1 MTVHFPA
8 LIIVV
13 PLVAAFVVTIAGW
26 IDKRW
31 CFPLTAAALL
41 ATLAASVG
49 ALKAVY
55 QNGVVEYFMAGWAPP
70 VGINLRVDHLN
81 GLVLVAVAAVAFL
94 NLLGTRPIVEK
105 TYTDRLGAFYTLYIL
120 LVTGLLGIT
129 ATGDAFNLYVLIEIA
144 ALTGYAL
151 IGMGPG
157 RAPLSSLNYL
167 FMGTIGASFYLL
179 GVGYL
184 YLATGTLNMVDLA
197 ARLPELYDSRLV
209 LSAFILCLA
218 GMCLKMGFFPL
229 HAWLPNAYAH
239 APSPVSSL
247 VAPLV
252 TKVMIYVMVRVV
264 LTVFTPAFAFER
276 LQLDGPMVWL
286 AVIAIVA
293 GSFLALSTRRLKRML
308 TYIIVAEVGYM
319 VGGFWLGNR
328 AGMSGAI
335 LHIVNDAAMTF
346 CVFLAA
352 AAILHR
358 NEGETI
364 DDLQGLFTKMPVTMA
379 VFAVGGLSI
388 IGVPP
393 TCGFFSKWY
402 LISGGLAAGQ
412 YGFVAALLFSSLINL
427 VLFFRIFE
435 IAFFEP
441 FTDHHSGH
449 GHGSDGV
456 HGVAIEEA
464 PLQMLVVMVT
474 AAAMLFALGFYA
486 GDIVEGFVTYVI
498 PAGIL

>member
-1 MTVHFPA
+1 MTAHFPA

-13 PLVAAFVVTIAGW
+13 PLVAAFVVSIAGS
-26 IDKRW
+26 IDKRL

-41 ATLAASVG
+41 VNLLASVSVLADVQQTG
-49 ALKAVY
+49 LI
-55 QNGVVEYFMAGWAPP
+55 EYFLAGWEPP
-70 VGINLRVDHLN
+70 VGIGLRVDHLN

-94 NLLGTRPIVEK
+94 NLVGTRPIVEE
-105 TYTDRLGAFYTLYIL
+105 TYADRLAAFYTLYIL
-120 LVTGLLGIT
+120 LVTGLMGMT
-129 ATGDAFNLYVLIEIA
+129 ATGDAFNLYVLLEIT

-157 RAPLSSLNYL
+157 RAPLSSLNYI

-184 YLATGTLNMVDLA
+184 YLATGTLNMADLA

-209 LSAFILCLA
+209 VSAFILCLA
-218 GMCLKMGFFPL
+218 GLCLKMGLFPL

-247 VAPLV
+247 VAPLM
-252 TKVMIYVMVRVV
+252 TKVMIYVMVRLV
-264 LTVFTPAFAFER
+264 LTVFTPDFAFSR
-276 LQLDGPMVWL
+276 MQLSGPMVWL
-286 AVIAIVA
+286 AVIAIVG
-293 GSFLALSTRRLKRML
+293 GSLLALSTRRLKRML

-328 AGMSGAI
+328 DGMSGAI

-352 AAILHR
+352 AALLYK

-364 DDLQGLFTKMPVTMA
+364 DDLQGMFAKMPVTMA
-379 VFAVGGLSI
+379 VFVIGGLSI

-412 YGFVAALLFSSLINL
+412 YGFVAALLFSSLINI

-435 IAFFEP
+435 IAYFEP
-441 FTDHHSGH
+441 FSDHH
-449 GHGSDGV
+449 HGSHGSGSV
-456 HGVAIEEA
+456 HGSVIQEV
-464 PLQMLVVMVT
+464 PLQMLVVLVT
-474 AAAMLFALGFYA
+474 AALVLFALGLYT
-486 GDIVEGFVTYVI
+486 GDIVENFVVQ
-498 PAGIL
+498 ILPTGMR